1 MLEIK
6 EFVGHK
12 PVSVKE
18 QSEKDQQNAVK
29 KSTKKVTKKSTVPK
43 KG

>member
-12 PVSVKE
+12 PVSIKE
-18 QSEKDQQNAVK
+18 QSEKDQK
-29 KSTKKVTKKSTVPK
+29 KAIKKDTKKSDKQSTVSK